1 MLTIPRSVFKSST
14 KDLSFPIFEIAIQ
27 RTLHYQHLSG
37 NAWASQFYD
46 VGARRL
52 YRYSR
57 YIRKGEYRR
66 FPAWI
71 LT

>member
-14 KDLSFPIFEIAIQ
+14 KDLSFLIFEIMIQ
-27 RTLHYQHLSG
+27 SK
-37 NAWASQFYD
+37 SQSY
-46 VGARRL
+46 GAQSSKCYT
-52 YRYSR
+52 YRYTR
-57 YIRKGEYRR
+57 YIKKGEYRR